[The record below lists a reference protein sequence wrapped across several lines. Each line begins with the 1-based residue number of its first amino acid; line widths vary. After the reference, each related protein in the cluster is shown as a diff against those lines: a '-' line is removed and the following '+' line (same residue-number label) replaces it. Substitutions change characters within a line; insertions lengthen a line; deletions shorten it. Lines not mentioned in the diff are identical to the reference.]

1 MNLLGSICL
10 CVLLFPWCA
19 NGSDVDAIIE
29 RARASIGS
37 ETALNRL
44 VTLQLSGWIEPTDAQ
59 LPGAAIL
66 IIARKPCSQRMEVKI
81 NDLVETTILSGGS
94 GCIIRS
100 NLSDADKRS
109 QMRVMS
115 EAERQ
120 RVAFST
126 RQLFNFYLADVHNG
140 ERIRYGGIEQRR
152 GLRCHKLLYAY
163 SDDSFTTRY
172 FTLNDNALISTVTDQ
187 GVESVEIGARVVAG
201 IKFPQ
206 RIEYYQH
213 NTRLHT
219 IVLNTIKVNQPL
231 QRGIFTIPTS
241 NSTK

>member
-1 MNLLGSICL
+1 MNLLGSICV
-10 CVLLFPWCA
+10 CVLLFPLCA

-29 RARASIGS
+29 RARASVGS

-44 VTLQLSGWIEPTDAQ
+44 VTLQLSGWIEPTDSQ
-59 LPGAAIL
+59 LTGAAIL

-100 NLSDADKRS
+100 NLSDADTRS

-126 RQLFNFYLADVHNG
+126 RQLFNFYMADVHNG

-163 SDDSFTTRY
+163 PDERFTTRY
-172 FTLNDNALISTVTDQ
+172 FALNDHALISTVTDQ

-201 IKFPQ
+201 IKFPR
-206 RIEYYQH
+206 RIEYYQN
-213 NTRLHT
+213 NTMLHT
-219 IVLNTIKVNQPL
+219 IVLNTIEVNQPL

-241 NSTK
+241 DSTK